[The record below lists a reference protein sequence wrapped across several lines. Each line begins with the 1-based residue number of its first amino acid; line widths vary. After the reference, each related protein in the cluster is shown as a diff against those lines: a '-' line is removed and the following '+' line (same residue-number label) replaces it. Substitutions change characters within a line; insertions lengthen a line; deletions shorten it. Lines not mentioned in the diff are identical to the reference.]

1 MNPCLLRSHRTWV
14 SLIGVEGFPHSGFRH
29 FIRYINVRGVTPGEQ
44 GEKRGSGSRWW
55 REGRSE
61 GGGGRRRVR
70 VGERR
75 TLRMLVQDRPTH
87 TLNHHVVTV
96 GGQEG

>member
-1 MNPCLLRSHRTWV
+1 M
-14 SLIGVEGFPHSGFRH
+14 
-29 FIRYINVRGVTPGEQ
+29 
-44 GEKRGSGSRWW
+44 
-55 REGRSE
+55 EGRSE

-87 TLNHHVVTV
+87 TLNHVVTV

>member
-1 MNPCLLRSHRTWV
+1 MVLDISSDILMSEGSHLGSR
-14 SLIGVEGFPHSGFRH
+14 ER
-29 FIRYINVRGVTPGEQ
+29 RGVQGADGGGKDGGTEQ
-44 GEKRGSGSRWW
+44 GRR
-55 REGRSE
+55 
-61 GGGGRRRVR
+61 RRRVR

-87 TLNHHVVTV
+87 TLNHVVTV